1 MLRSLCV
8 AAVLLAL
15 MAGDPGR
22 TAQAQS
28 PASETSALRLA
39 PAASEE
45 LSLEALLASYPVT
58 PVAVT
63 SDSGTSN
70 RALVIGV
77 GAIAGVVALN
87 FYMGG
92 LAYLPF
98 TGVQAATPLATAE
111 SIVAI
116 SRVYAVTAAAAGGL
130 VANWLYERS
139 AP

>member
-1 MLRSLCV
+1 MIKTLGL
-8 AAVLLAL
+8 AAVVCAAVTF
-15 MAGDPGR
+15 MPGR
-22 TAQAQS
+22 EAAAQNLLTESAAVT
-28 PASETSALRLA
+28 PAVAD
-39 PAASEE
+39 E
-45 LSLEALLASYPVT
+45 LSLEALLASYPVV

-63 SDSGTSN
+63 SEESATN
-70 RALVIGV
+70 RALVISA

-98 TGVQAATPLATAE
+98 TGVAAATPLATAE

-130 VANWLYERS
+130 VGNWLYER
-139 AP
+139 AAR